1 MVSKK
6 WFTFALSLAFC
17 NWILASSHR
26 LSCKCGTALPA
37 LSNRCRSIRQYSLSS
52 SRHFEGDIPITVTV
66 EAHCLCFTVFLNS
79 KKKNLYKDQTDN
91 SFFLPTSPRLSSKIW
106 KSCQVQGLIVGGGR
120 AKWPIYHS
128 YWLDF
133 SMKLPLCLFCL
144 FLLTLLFSDSFPSL
158 S

>member
-1 MVSKK
+1 MEPGNLILKHSATYYKLLSEKPNPKLLVGIKYFGVVKNVKK
-6 WFTFALSLAFC
+6 
-17 NWILASSHR
+17 
-26 LSCKCGTALPA
+26 
-37 LSNRCRSIRQYSLSS
+37 Y
-52 SRHFEGDIPITVTV
+52 
-66 EAHCLCFTVFLNS
+66 FLNS
-79 KKKNLYKDQTDN
+79 NKFGTLVKNQTNN
-91 SFFLPTSPRLSSKIW
+91 SFFLPTSTRLSSKIW

-158 S
+158 F